1 MIAGID
7 RRRLLAIG
15 GFGLGAIGLGLGPA
29 VAAVMAARGFT
40 HGVASGEPGTD
51 SVLLWTRHV
60 ADGEDSTVTAE
71 IAEDAGFRR
80 IVGSAMVRTGA
91 WRDWTAKATI
101 AGLRPGTAY
110 HYRFVARDGAVS
122 PAGRTRTLPADD
134 ARRVAFAVFS
144 CANLP
149 FGHFNAY
156 GHAAAR
162 GDLDFALH
170 LGDYYYEYRSGF
182 YPDPKDVLPGR
193 ALEPVGEAIALAD
206 YRLRHAC
213 YRADPDLQALHA
225 ALPMIASWDDHET
238 ANDSWEGGAQNHDA
252 SEGDWSVRKAAAMQ
266 AWREWL
272 PVSELSW
279 ASYDLG
285 GLGTLYRTDTRLAA
299 RSRPPS
305 PPTADPRALARFR
318 DGAWMDPAATMM
330 GTEQEAWLA
339 ARMRGSI
346 VAGRRWQVL
355 GSGAIV
361 ANLLMPADA
370 GGWLDAD
377 APAFYRGSM
386 AAGMALGAAGMPFNM
401 DAWGGYPQARA
412 RLLGMAQALEADLVV
427 LSGDSHNSWAFD
439 LAQQGRPAGV
449 EFAGHS
455 VSSSGYETVTR
466 TIGPATVARS
476 FAGAS
481 PELRWADL
489 AHRGYMAV
497 ELTADRASCTWINMH
512 TIAERSRTTV
522 PGKTL
527 WVSPGRRR
535 LEGI

>member
-1 MIAGID
+1 MIAGLD
-7 RRRLLAIG
+7 RRQLLAIG
-15 GFGLGAIGLGLGPA
+15 GFGLGTIGLGLGPA
-29 VAAVMAARGFT
+29 VAAVMTVRGFT
-40 HGVASGEPGTD
+40 HGVASGEPGGD

-60 ADGEDSTVTAE
+60 GDGADSTLIAE
-71 IAEDAGFRR
+71 IAHDAGFRR
-80 IVGSAMVRTGA
+80 ILGSAKVRTGA

-101 AGLRPGTAY
+101 AGLQPGTTY
-110 HYRFVARDGAVS
+110 HYRFIAADGSVS
-122 PAGRTRTLPADD
+122 PTGRTRTLPADD
-134 ARRVAFAVFS
+134 ARRVTFAVFS

-162 GDLDFALH
+162 TDLDFALH
-170 LGDYYYEYRSGF
+170 LGDYYYEYRRGF

-193 ALEPVGEAIALAD
+193 VLEPAGEAIALAD

-252 SEGDWSVRKAAAMQ
+252 SEGDWSVRKAAAIQ

-272 PVSELSW
+272 PVSELPW
-279 ASYDLG
+279 ATYDLG
-285 GLGTLYRTDTRLAA
+285 RLGTLYRTDTRLAA

-305 PPTADPRALARFR
+305 PPTGDARALAAFR

-346 VAGRRWQVL
+346 AAGRRWQLL

-361 ANLLMPADA
+361 ANLLMPANAD
-370 GGWLDAD
+370 GWLDAD

-386 AAGMALGAAGMPFNM
+386 AAGVALGAAGMPFNM

-412 RLLGMAQALEADLVV
+412 RLLGMAQALEADLIV

-439 LAQQGRPAGV
+439 LAQQGKPAGV

-466 TIGPATVARS
+466 TIGPATVARG

-497 ELTADRASCTWINMH
+497 DLTADRASCTWINMR
-512 TIAERSRTTV
+512 TIADRSQATV

-535 LEGI
+535 LEGV